1 MIKKLFRQLIRSLLF
16 ILMVTFKL
24 SAEEPL
30 VVMLSTENQRIP
42 LYVSSISDENNT
54 FGRQYLNSLDQV
66 FLFDL
71 NHNGMTYTLP
81 QTKEKNAI
89 TAETSIKTDSWK
101 SLNAFYLIKTHIQ
114 GNTLSAS
121 IFSVNSDVVKLIE
134 GLPITGS
141 LSADRIQ
148 IHHLSDM
155 ILKAL
160 FDKKGIATTHILF
173 SRKVP
178 NAKDTWASEIWQ
190 ADYDGGNLKQLTKD
204 SGYSITPTYIP
215 AKPGFASGGFFFV
228 SYKTGQPKIYYQTLN
243 GNEPR
248 RLTYLQGNQLMPA
261 ISPDRE
267 RVAFISDV
275 TGNPD
280 LFVQPFNP
288 ELGLQSKPYQIFAT
302 HQATQ
307 GTPTFSPDGKK
318 IAFVSNK
325 DGSPR
330 IYMMPVPPAGSKL
343 KDLKVQLI
351 SKQNR
356 ESSAPAWS
364 PDGTKIAFCSSTKG
378 VRQIWIYDIHKNE
391 EYQLTKGPEN
401 KENPSWAPNSLHLV
415 YNSNGPKSSELYL
428 INLNQPEATR
438 ISTGPGEK
446 RFPAWEP
453 RL

>member
-1 MIKKLFRQLIRSLLF
+1 MKKYFRQLIWSLPF

-24 SAEEPL
+24 PAEEPL

-42 LYVSSISDENNT
+42 LYIAPISDEDNA
-54 FGRQYLNSLDQV
+54 FGRQYLNALEQV

-71 NHNGMTYTLP
+71 NHNGMTFTLP
-81 QTKEKNAI
+81 QTKEKNTL
-89 TAETSIKTDSWK
+89 TAAPSIPANSWK
-101 SLNAFYLIKTHIQ
+101 SLNALYVIKTRIH
-114 GNTLSAS
+114 GNTLSTS
-121 IFSVNSDVVKLIE
+121 IFSANSDVVKLID
-134 GLPITGS
+134 GLPIKGS
-141 LSADRIQ
+141 LSADRVQ

-173 SRKVP
+173 SRKVS
-178 NAKDTWASEIWQ
+178 NDKDNWASEIWQ
-190 ADYDGGNLKQLTKD
+190 ADYDGANLKQLTKD
-204 SGYSITPTYIP
+204 SGYSITPAYIP

-228 SYKTGQPKIYYQTLN
+228 SYKTGQPKIYYQNLN
-243 GNEPR
+243 GNEPA

-288 ELGLQSKPYQIFAT
+288 ESGLQSKPYQIFAT

-330 IYMMPVPPAGSKL
+330 VYMMPVPPAGSKL

-364 PDGTKIAFCSSTKG
+364 PDGSKIAFCSSTKG
-378 VRQIWIYDIHKNE
+378 VRQIWIYDVIKKE
-391 EYQLTKGPEN
+391 EYQLTNGPEN

-415 YNSNGPKSSELYL
+415 YNSNGPKGCELYL

-438 ISTGPGEK
+438 ISSGSGEK